1 MQWNRTE
8 LHSKCVAEQR
18 NGLAQIG
25 HGIAK
30 CGSAKAKYGSAK
42 AKYGSAKAKTGQDQ
56 KCKGEDG
63 LRTATEGKAQR
74 KRRNGQQW
82 NGVDE

>member
-30 CGSAKAKYGSAK
+30 CGSAK